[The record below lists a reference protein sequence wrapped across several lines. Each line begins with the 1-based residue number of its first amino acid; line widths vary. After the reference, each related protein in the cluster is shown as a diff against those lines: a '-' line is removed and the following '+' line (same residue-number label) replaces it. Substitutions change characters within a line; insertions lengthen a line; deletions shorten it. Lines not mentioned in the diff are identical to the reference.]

1 MANSAIFKVVFVDL
15 IAAADVKVSSG
26 GSEKQSGFQWMKAQ
40 RDKRMN
46 EWMNE
51 SLAQALSEV
60 KGLTGKRT
68 I

>member
-1 MANSAIFKVVFVDL
+1 MANPAIFKVVFVDL

-26 GSEKQSGFQWMKAQ
+26 GSEKQSGFQWMKAH
-40 RDKRMN
+40 RDKR
-46 EWMNE
+46 MNE

-60 KGLTGKRT
+60 KSLTGKRT